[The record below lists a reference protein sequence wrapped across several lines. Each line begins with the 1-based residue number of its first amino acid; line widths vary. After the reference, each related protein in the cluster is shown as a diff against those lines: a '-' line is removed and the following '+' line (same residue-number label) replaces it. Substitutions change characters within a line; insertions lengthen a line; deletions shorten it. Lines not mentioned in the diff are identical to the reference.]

1 MLGSAERAYNT
12 KQFVFCRLPIKLR
25 FTFDKDPNMAI
36 DKISVIVADDHNL
49 FINGL
54 CLLLQNEPDIEITS
68 MASTG
73 REVLTLLNATV
84 PDIILLD
91 INMPGMNGFD
101 VLKQVKAHYPKI
113 KVVMLSTYNEAH
125 LIEKA
130 KTGGADGYIFKN
142 AEMKELLGAMRQVA
156 AGQPYFPYKQKALQS
171 TFDEP
176 DVFLK
181 QFQLTKRETEL
192 LQFIK
197 QDYTNQQ
204 MANHL
209 NLSIYTVETH
219 RKNIMQKLNLKNPVE
234 LTKFIL
240 QYNL

>member
-1 MLGSAERAYNT
+1 MEMATE
-12 KQFVFCRLPIKLR
+12 KL
-25 FTFDKDPNMAI
+25 
-36 DKISVIVADDHNL
+36 SVIIVDDHTL

-54 CLLLQNEPDIEITS
+54 CMLLQNEPDIEVMN
-68 MASTG
+68 MAANG
-73 REVLTLLNATV
+73 KEILGLLHTNT
-84 PDIILLD
+84 PDMILLD
-91 INMPGMNGFD
+91 INMPGINGFD
-101 VLKQVKAHYPKI
+101 VLKKVKAYYPKI
-113 KVVMLSTYNEAH
+113 KVIMLSTYNEEH

-130 KTGGADGYIFKN
+130 KAGGANGYIFKN
-142 AEMKELLGAMRQVA
+142 AEKSELLSVMRLV
-156 AGQPYFPYKQKALQS
+156 GQGQSWFPYKQAVVNS
-171 TFDEP
+171 TFDES

-197 QDYTNQQ
+197 QNFTNQQ